1 MKGFFIGLFTLF
13 FGLFI
18 LFFGAMLFTACV
30 LDSDDSDYGSDYSYE
45 EDYDDYED
53 YEDEEDYDYEED
65 EEEDYG
71 YEEDEEEDEENSVSI
86 GQEKALNEAQS
97 FVDFTDIA
105 PGQLERLLKDFTEEE
120 INYAVENV
128 EVDWKEEAL
137 ERAQSFIEH
146 TDSPRAQIE
155 RILLKDG
162 FSKEQVDYALKNS
175 WDKQ

>member
-1 MKGFFIGLFTLF
+1 MKKLF

-18 LFFGAMLFTACV
+18 LFFVAMLFTACV

-53 YEDEEDYDYEED
+53 YEDEDDYDYDYEED
-65 EEEDYG
+65 EEEDYA
-71 YEEDEEEDEENSVSI
+71 YEEDEDEEEDEENSVSI

-137 ERAQSFIEH
+137 ERAQGFIEY